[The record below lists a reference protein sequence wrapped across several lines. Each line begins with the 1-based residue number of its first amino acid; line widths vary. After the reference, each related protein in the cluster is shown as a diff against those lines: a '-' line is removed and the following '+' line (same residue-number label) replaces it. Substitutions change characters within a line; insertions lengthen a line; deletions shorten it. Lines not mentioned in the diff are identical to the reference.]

1 MTREEI
7 HKNVLT
13 IRNYYFSIQNKIDNG
28 YNVSELDIDSKTH
41 NKMIDDTIKSAFED
55 HKINCSIDQIS
66 IGL

>member
-7 HKNVLT
+7 HKNVLE

-41 NKMIDDTIKSAFED
+41 SKMIDDTIKSALED
-55 HKINCSIDQIS
+55 HKII
-66 IGL
+66 LALEKYKL

>member
-28 YNVSELDIDSKTH
+28 YNVSELDINSKTH
-41 NKMIDDTIKSAFED
+41 NKMIDDTIKSALED

-66 IGL
+66 IDL

>member
-7 HKNVLT
+7 HKNVLE

-41 NKMIDDTIKSAFED
+41 NKMIDDTIK
-55 HKINCSIDQIS
+55 
-66 IGL
+66 

>member
-28 YNVSELDIDSKTH
+28 CNVSELDINSKTH
-41 NKMIDDTIKSAFED
+41 NQMIDDTIKSALED
-55 HKINCSIDQIS
+55 HKMI
-66 IGL
+66 LALEKYKL

>member
-28 YNVSELDIDSKTH
+28 YNVSELDIDYKTH
-41 NKMIDDTIKSAFED
+41 NKMIDDTIKSALED
-55 HKINCSIDQIS
+55 HKMI
-66 IGL
+66 LALEKYKL

>member
-41 NKMIDDTIKSAFED
+41 NNMIDDTI
-55 HKINCSIDQIS
+55 
-66 IGL
+66 

>member
-13 IRNYYFSIQNKIDNG
+13 IRNYYFSIQNKVDNG
-28 YNVSELDIDSKTH
+28 YKIYDLDIDSETH

-55 HKINCSIDQIS
+55 HKII
-66 IGL
+66 LALEKYKL

>member
-28 YNVSELDIDSKTH
+28 CNVSELNIDSKTH
-41 NKMIDDTIKSAFED
+41 NKIIDDTIKSALED
-55 HKINCSIDQIS
+55 HK
-66 IGL
+66 

>member
-28 YNVSELDIDSKTH
+28 YNVSELDIDSKTY
-41 NKMIDDTIKSAFED
+41 NKMIDDTIKSALEE
-55 HKINCSIDQIS
+55 HKMI
-66 IGL
+66 LALEKYKL

>member
-28 YNVSELDIDSKTH
+28 CNVSELDIDSKTH
-41 NKMIDDTIKSAFED
+41 NQMIDDTIKSALED
-55 HKINCSIDQIS
+55 HRIILALEKYR
-66 IGL
+66 L

>member
-7 HKNVLT
+7 HNNVLT

-28 YNVSELDIDSKTH
+28 YDVSELDIDYKTH

-55 HKINCSIDQIS
+55 HKII
-66 IGL
+66 LALEKYKL

>member
-28 YNVSELDIDSKTH
+28 YNVSELDIYSKTH

-55 HKINCSIDQIS
+55 HKII
-66 IGL
+66 LALEKYKL

>member
-7 HKNVLT
+7 HKNVLE

-28 YNVSELDIDSKTH
+28 CNVSELDIDSKTH
-41 NKMIDDTIKSAFED
+41 NN
-55 HKINCSIDQIS
+55 NCSIDQIS

>member
-13 IRNYYFSIQNKIDNG
+13 IRNYYFSIQNKLDNG
-28 YNVSELDIDSKTH
+28 YKIYDLDIDSETH
-41 NKMIDDTIKSAFED
+41 N
-55 HKINCSIDQIS
+55 KINCSIDQIS

>member
-28 YNVSELDIDSKTH
+28 CNVSELDINSKTH
-41 NKMIDDTIKSAFED
+41 NQMIDDTIKSALED
-55 HKINCSIDQIS
+55 HRIILALEKYR
-66 IGL
+66 L

>member
-7 HKNVLT
+7 HNNVLT

-41 NKMIDDTIKSAFED
+41 NNMIDDTIKSAFED
-55 HKINCSIDQIS
+55 HKIILAL
-66 IGL
+66 GKYKL

>member
-28 YNVSELDIDSKTH
+28 CNVSELDIDSKTH
-41 NKMIDDTIKSAFED
+41 NQMIDDTIKSALEE
-55 HKINCSIDQIS
+55 HKMI
-66 IGL
+66 LALEKYRL

>member
-13 IRNYYFSIQNKIDNG
+13 IRNYYSSIQNKIDNG

-41 NKMIDDTIKSAFED
+41 NKMIDDTIKSALED
-55 HKINCSIDQIS
+55 HKMIFA
-66 IGL
+66 LEKYKL

>member
-28 YNVSELDIDSKTH
+28 YNVSELYIDSKTH
-41 NKMIDDTIKSAFED
+41 NNMIDDTIKSAFED
-55 HKINCSIDQIS
+55 HKII
-66 IGL
+66 LALEKYKL

>member
-41 NKMIDDTIKSAFED
+41 NK
-55 HKINCSIDQIS
+55 INCSIEQIS

>member
-7 HKNVLT
+7 HNNVLT

-41 NKMIDDTIKSAFED
+41 NKMIDDTIKSD
-55 HKINCSIDQIS
+55 LVS
-66 IGL
+66 